1 MTHSINASQR
11 VAVTCGPVTHTH
23 THTHTRTHT
32 GLEWS
37 QRTVRNDCTFTWL
50 TDLI

>member
-23 THTHTRTHT
+23 THTHTRTHRFRMESAYCQ
-32 GLEWS
+32 EWLYIYMAY
-37 QRTVRNDCTFTWL
+37 RP
-50 TDLI
+50 